1 MKKVK
6 QLITNVDLWKIM
18 LMIGFLVIMLMAGGY
33 TVSTKWGTIF
43 REDCEKRITK
53 KMNKIKTQTNYSK
66 DMKINIT
73 SELSQL
79 YETKLRKYCKDNNI
93 PVTQKQINRNVRYY
107 RLITI
112 AMNDACED
120 ITIDR
125 YIHNNDLYRY
135 SNQND
140 WNVFKQNVVDIYVR
154 EGKEVFINYYD
165 NDNVIIPGHIW
176 MDIAGRELVFII
188 KKNTDKLLEDLKIE
202 SCIFHVQ
209 HNGE

>member
-1 MKKVK
+1 MKKIK
-6 QLITNVDLWKIM
+6 NLIVNADLWKIL
-18 LMIGFLVIMLMAGGY
+18 LMIGFLIIMLMAGGY
-33 TVSTKWGTIF
+33 TISTKWGTVF

-66 DMKINIT
+66 DMKVNIT

-79 YETKLRKYCKDNNI
+79 YEIKLRQYCRDNNI
-93 PVTQKQINRNVRYY
+93 SVTQEEINRNVRYY

-135 SNQND
+135 SNKND
-140 WNVFKQNVVDIYVR
+140 WDVFKKNVVDIYVR
-154 EGKEVFINYYD
+154 EGREVFLNYYD
-165 NDNVIIPGHIW
+165 NESVIMPGHIW
-176 MDIAGRELVFII
+176 VSMAGRELFMII
-188 KKNTDKLLEDLKIE
+188 KENTDKLLEDLKIE
-202 SCIFHVQ
+202 SCIFYIDK
-209 HNGE
+209 NGE